1 MGSLKMKLSQVNGL
15 MTCNEVRARDLVK
28 QYLSGHLAEDDAN
41 AYEIHYME
49 CQRCFGDLETARYLR
64 KVLTRARAKQ
74 REPFPP
80 AKTWLLW
87 MAPIAVAGAIGV
99 MAAMIW
105 QHSQELP
112 QSPVAQHVVLR
123 QQ

>member
-1 MGSLKMKLSQVNGL
+1 MKVSGANRL
-15 MTCNEVRARDLVK
+15 MTCNEVRARDLVEH
-28 QYLSGHLAEDDAN
+28 YLSGHMAEDDAN
-41 AYEIHYME
+41 AYEIHYFACE
-49 CQRCFGDLETARYLR
+49 RCFGDLETARYLR
-64 KVLTRARAKQ
+64 EALTRAAAKQ

-105 QHSQELP
+105 EHTQEPP
-112 QSPVAQHVVLR
+112 QNPVVQRVIAR
-123 QQ
+123 